1 MKEVEDKN
9 LPIKLKVVTAFSRDT
24 PQKIYVQHKLEE
36 HSETVWH
43 VLQTGSF
50 YICGDAKRMAT
61 DVNQTLEKIAMN
73 MGGLSEVAA
82 KDWIK
87 SLRSQNR
94 YLEDVWS

>member
-1 MKEVEDKN
+1 V
-9 LPIKLKVVTAFSRDT
+9 ITAFSRDT
-24 PQKIYVQHKLEE
+24 SKKVYVQHKLEE
-36 HSETVWH
+36 HADMVWE
-43 VLQTGSF
+43 LLKTGSF

-73 MGGLSEVAA
+73 KGNMSENAA
-82 KDWIK
+82 KEWIK